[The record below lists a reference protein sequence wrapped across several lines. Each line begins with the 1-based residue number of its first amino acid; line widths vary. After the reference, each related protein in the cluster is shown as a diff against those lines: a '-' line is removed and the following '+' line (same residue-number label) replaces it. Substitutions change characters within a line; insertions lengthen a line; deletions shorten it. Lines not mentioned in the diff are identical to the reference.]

1 MTLRSNRSSLA
12 RKRWQES
19 RKIFYELA
27 RVARPSGAPAAATGR
42 QMAVETPGR
51 QGTEGRL
58 AGLVRH
64 APGSNG
70 GPSPAP
76 ANSRAGVAHHGGAG
90 VVTTRGRLGG
100 DSS

>member
-1 MTLRSNRSSLA
+1 MTLRSNRTSLA

-51 QGTEGRL
+51 QGTEG
-58 AGLVRH
+58 
-64 APGSNG
+64 S
-70 GPSPAP
+70 SPASSATRQAP
-76 ANSRAGVAHHGGAG
+76 TAAPPQPPRTAVLASL
-90 VVTTRGRLGG
+90 TTAVLA
-100 DSS
+100 S